1 MSLPTHN
8 TTDIKTLRESLK
20 QIEEICRGTETEWNH
35 YCLLSRRAELDYAL
49 GQEIKAAE
57 DLISGL
63 DGFPK
68 KETMPELL
76 GYIDTASLLVEIL
89 LKIGR
94 NDEALE
100 LADKIFGYGCVEFEG
115 TYELIKSE
123 ELYARCLLAV
133 GRIEEAK
140 GHYEEAMG
148 MIEEHIAEAVSIRDD
163 IKEKL

>member
-20 QIEEICRGTETEWNH
+20 RIEEICRGTETEWNH
-35 YCLLSRRAELDYAL
+35 YCLLSRRAELDCAL

-63 DGFPK
+63 KGFPK

-76 GYIDTASLLVEIL
+76 GYMDTASLLVEIL

-94 NDEALE
+94 NEEAFN
-100 LADKIFGYGCVEFEG
+100 LADKLFGYGCVEFEG
-115 TYELIKSE
+115 TYASIKAE
-123 ELYARCLLAV
+123 ALYARCLFAV
-133 GRIEEAK
+133 GRVEEAK
-140 GHYEEAMG
+140 GHFEEALG
-148 MIEEHIAEAVSIRDD
+148 MIEEHIAEAMSIRDD

>member
-8 TTDIKTLRESLK
+8 STNIETLREYVK
-20 QIEEICRGTETEWNH
+20 QYEENCKGAETEWNH
-35 YCLLSRRAELDYAL
+35 YCLLSRRAELDCAL
-49 GQEIKAAE
+49 GQETKAAE
-57 DLISGL
+57 DLMSGL

-94 NDEALE
+94 KEDALK

-163 IKEKL
+163 IREKL